1 MSQDQDPT
9 AVRYWRQGDQVPI
22 NIYEG
27 NRPVCQCH
35 SATDAREIVQAVN
48 NKRMGVSQQAHTKT
62 HKDYLDEIAHVLHPN
77 ANERFAYVPDQL
89 AGMVQRLMEGRD
101 LANSRVDNL
110 IRRND
115 QLSNHTKKLQMEL
128 DQLIAAVR
136 ALPLNITLLES
147 KSIPLPD
154 DPKHTTRY

>member
-1 MSQDQDPT
+1 MNQDPT

-62 HKDYLDEIAHVLHPN
+62 HKDYLDEIAQILHQT
-77 ANERFAYVPDQL
+77 AHKGFAYVPDQL
-89 AGMVQRLMEGRD
+89 AGIVQKLREQREHFKNSCEIKEGRILRLTKELED
-101 LANSRVDNL
+101 LID
-110 IRRND
+110 
-115 QLSNHTKKLQMEL
+115 
-128 DQLIAAVR
+128 AV
-136 ALPLNITLLES
+136 
-147 KSIPLPD
+147 KSAPIPAD
-154 DPKHTTRY
+154 YR